1 MGFAASWVQNVTA
14 IIGGNRLARHLRAR
28 WQSYAVL
35 AIFVLAALVWFYRS
49 LDWCG
54 SNTDG
59 YSICGVDI
67 DQAIY
72 QLIYDFQNLITG
84 LLALVAA
91 YITTRPMRRQLAF
104 MAMQSAVMTRGEIA
118 QALSD
123 VESRRREAK
132 PHREKVSRLESQ
144 LYGDEGEPV
153 PVSDQWAES
162 AGAAARAFR
171 RHVKQDRNELRD
183 PSALNVK
190 KRELEQA
197 LETLERCLAR
207 IRVHTPSDLHGE
219 GLDADQISK
228 IVEDQRADSKLAA
241 GELPNHF
248 SIVSSAMKTL
258 WISYGQRI
266 IELRALLRSIDDSI
280 QRRAQIEADK
290 L

>member
-14 IIGGNRLARHLRAR
+14 VISGNRLSRHLRAR
-28 WQSYAVL
+28 WQQRYAVL
-35 AIFVLAALVWFYRS
+35 AIFALAALVWFYRS

-54 SNTDG
+54 SNVDG

-123 VESRRREAK
+123 VESRRKDAK
-132 PHREKVSRLESQ
+132 QHREKISLLESQ
-144 LYGDEGEPV
+144 LHDEGEPV
-153 PVSDQWAES
+153 PISSKWAES
-162 AGAAARAFR
+162 SGAVARAFR
-171 RHVKQDRNELRD
+171 RHMKQDRNELRD

-197 LETLERCLAR
+197 LEKLEQCLAR
-207 IRVHTPSDLHGE
+207 IRVHTPSDFHEE
-219 GLDADQISK
+219 GLDADQIRR
-228 IVEDQRADSKLAA
+228 IIEDERTDSEQAA
-241 GELPNHF
+241 GELHDHF
-248 SIVSSAMKTL
+248 SRVSTAMRAL
-258 WISYGQRI
+258 WVSYGQRI
-266 IELRALLRSIDDSI
+266 IELRSLLRSIDDSI
-280 QRRAQIEADK
+280 QRRAQIEADN